1 MPSAVIL
8 GGVPASPARSR
19 GAPPPRALAS
29 RVALPGA
36 RLGSAGSCVL
46 ASSRALGRVALARA
60 TPAAPSRLVVSRLR
74 RGVRRGRGELGPAA
88 PSRVAR
94 RRPAAEFP
102 PDAPR
107 RGVDYSS
114 IDASPVSKVLIRT
127 ISGLLVEEVGKD
139 TDPRPWD
146 VFDAVLTPVREVNDM
161 KGTARDVT
169 VRAKRVFA
177 GILPA
182 LYIGWVPPIWK
193 TPSES
198 RPQWASNY
206 AFVLVFTTLFP
217 WLMGPMEGIDHVDV
231 KVPEALRKAF
241 KFLPESVKVP
251 RGDQGGAVP
260 LPGAI
265 RVRVRVRQLV
275 QSPEP
280 GVARGRL
287 RHGPAH
293 PAQLRRPVVPVEVQR
308 QAPAAV
314 RGRRGDGAVLRQLPE
329 RIQGRE
335 GRVPASRAGSIGR
348 RHRRRRGH
356 VHGETLEAIARRA
369 SAAAVSD
376 AAVAPMS
383 AGGMA
388 TDGTAASEEGFV
400 ERVDEVKAGG
410 KCWSVDESRE
420 CMGEVGG
427 RSEEPRSGRG
437 GEEGGEGEEDA
448 ESVERRKRSSPE

>member
-8 GGVPASPARSR
+8 GGVPASPALARRAAS
-19 GAPPPRALAS
+19 PRALAS

-60 TPAAPSRLVVSRLR
+60 TPPPPRGSSSRASGAASAAGAASSDPPPPRAW
-74 RGVRRGRGELGPAA
+74 RGDVPPQSSLPT
-88 PSRVAR
+88 
-94 RRPAAEFP
+94 RP
-102 PDAPR
+102 D
-107 RGVDYSS
+107 GSVDYSS

-127 ISGLLVEEVGKD
+127 IRGLLVEEVGKD

-193 TPSES
+193 NAI
-198 RPQWASNY
+198 RKVAPQWASNY

-241 KFLPESVKVP
+241 RFLPESVKVP
-251 RGDQGGAVP
+251 QAIKAERCRFLEQSGCASVCVNSCKAPSQEWLGEDFGMDLHIQPNYDDLSCQWKFNVKPPPLYEDAAVMVP
-260 LPGAI
+260 CFANCPSEHKGEKDAFRQAA
-265 RVRVRVRQLV
+265 RVR
-275 QSPEP
+275 S
-280 GVARGRL
+280 GVGI
-287 RHGPAH
+287 
-293 PAQLRRPVVPVEVQR
+293 V
-308 QAPAAV
+308 
-314 RGRRGDGAVLRQLPE
+314 DGVDTYT
-329 RIQGRE
+329 
-335 GRVPASRAGSIGR
+335 
-348 RHRRRRGH
+348 
-356 VHGETLEAIARRA
+356 GETLEAIARRA

-376 AAVAPMS
+376 AAMAAPMS

-388 TDGTAASEEGFV
+388 TDGTAASEAGFV

-427 RSEEPRSGRG
+427 
-437 GEEGGEGEEDA
+437 
-448 ESVERRKRSSPE
+448 KK